1 MSLYLLFRTIVLSS
15 PLKRS
20 IYILLSFIAI
30 YLLISISLVS
40 LELLDIV

>member
-1 MSLYLLFRTIVLSS
+1 MLLYLLFRTIVLLS
-15 PLKRS
+15 PLRRL

-30 YLLISISLVS
+30 YLSISISLVS

>member
-1 MSLYLLFRTIVLSS
+1 MLLYLLFRTIVLLSL
-15 PLKRS
+15 LKRL

-30 YLLISISLVS
+30 YLLMFISLVS